1 MYESFYNLEAK
12 PFQLSPDPRFFFGS
26 RGHRRALAYLRYG
39 LGQGDGFVVV
49 TGGVGTGKST
59 LVQML
64 LAELKRQ
71 RNVVAAQLVMT
82 QLDPDDLLRM
92 VAGALGLENE
102 GLSKAALLRKFESYL
117 RKQRREGKR
126 VLLLLDE
133 AQNLP
138 ARSLESL
145 RMLSNFLDG
154 EQPLIQS
161 FLLGQAEF
169 RDTLSSPRLEQ
180 MRQRVIASCHLTSFE
195 EEETRSYIEHRLRNV
210 GWKDDPDI
218 SEEAFQAI
226 HQYTRGVPRSINT
239 FCDRLLLFGYL
250 EGLHQLDVETVESVA
265 QELNVELE
273 SEEGEDGEA
282 GSTDGQSRMARLERR
297 IELLEEALSATR
309 DGLNQA
315 LAERYG

>member
-1 MYESFYNLEAK
+1 MYESFYNLQAK

-82 QLDPDDLLRM
+82 QLEPDDLLRM

-117 RKQRREGKR
+117 RKQRREGRR

-169 RDTLSSPRLEQ
+169 RDTLASPRLEQ
-180 MRQRVIASCHLTSFE
+180 MRQRVIASCHLTAFE
-195 EEETRSYIEHRLRNV
+195 EEETRSYIEHRLGNV
-210 GWKDDPDI
+210 GWQHDPSI
-218 SEEAFQAI
+218 SDEALQSI
-226 HQYTRGVPRSINT
+226 HQFTRGVPRSINT
-239 FCDRLLLFGYL
+239 FCDRLLLYGYL
-250 EGLHQLDVETVESVA
+250 EGLHEISVETVEAVA
-265 QELNVELE
+265 QELNLELQDE
-273 SEEGEDGEA
+273 EEAEGE
-282 GSTDGQSRMARLERR
+282 GSSAEGGSRMARLERR